1 MDTADFHFEQPWV
14 LAVAVVGGLALF
26 GALCWAERRRRH
38 GLARF
43 AAARLLERLTA
54 GYSSVRRRTKDVA
67 LALAFALL
75 VACFAGPR
83 WGVEVSTQK
92 GATED
97 VVFALDVSKSMLVS
111 DMSPTR
117 LARAKAAI
125 ANFVR
130 RKGTGNVGLV
140 AFSGQAFLQCPL
152 TRDYDAFFRTLEET
166 DTGSIQVPGTDI
178 GRALEEGELAFYSNR
193 NRKLLIILTDGE
205 DLEAGGV
212 DTAKKLARQGLVV
225 HTVGVGTPAGGTI
238 TVINDLGAADTLKSG
253 GQEVL
258 SRLDEDTLAKVAEAT
273 GGRYVRLGQAVKAWK
288 PCASRSKP
296 APTRPAPPAA
306 ASPGRNGSSPSP
318 CSSSW
323 RNPSFPPA
331 VPPRHEVPAALAP
344 RGFPP
349 GRRTAGRRPEPARRA
364 RIA

>member
-1 MDTADFHFEQPWV
+1 MDTADFHFEKPAV
-14 LAVAVVGGLALF
+14 LAVAVVGGLLLF
-26 GALCWAERRRRH
+26 VALCWAERRRRR
-38 GLARF
+38 GLAGF
-43 AAARLLERLTA
+43 AAARLLGRLTA

-67 LALAFALL
+67 LSLAFALL

-83 WGVEVSTQK
+83 WGVEESTQK

-97 VVFALDVSKSMLVS
+97 VVFALDVSKSMLVA

-166 DTGSIQVPGTDI
+166 DTASIQVPGTDI
-178 GRALEEGELAFYSNR
+178 GRAIEEAELAFYSNR

-212 DTAKKLARQGLVV
+212 EMARNLKRKGLVV
-225 HTVGVGTPAGGTI
+225 HAVGVGTP
-238 TVINDLGAADTLKSG
+238 SG
-253 GQEVL
+253 GPIRVISSVGSLETMKDAQGEEVL
-258 SRLDEDTLAKVAEAT
+258 SRLDEKTLGEIAEAT
-273 GGRYVRLGQAVKAWK
+273 GGRFVRLGQA
-288 PCASRSKP
+288 
-296 APTRPAPPAA
+296 
-306 ASPGRNGSSPSP
+306 GEGM
-318 CSSSW
+318 
-323 RNPSFPPA
+323 
-331 VPPRHEVPAALAP
+331 EALRLAIQAGTDE
-344 RGFPP
+344 RG
-349 GRRTAGRRPEPARRA
+349 AGRRGIPREEWFIGAALLLLVLESLISTRRKTVQP
-364 RIA
+364 